1 MSLAFYAAPISN
13 NNDNDN
19 NNINNND
26 NDNNH
31 NNHNNNELLL
41 PDNKDVLYRNINDIK
56 SDNSIYNTF
65 LESNKRESLELNKE
79 LINLKQKKKNK
90 SYSYSSIYSTDTDD
104 IEGDTDYID
113 VFQTSKS
120 L

>member
-1 MSLAFYAAPISN
+1 NSHSNSNSN
-13 NNDNDN
+13 NND
-19 NNINNND
+19 
-26 NDNNH
+26 
-31 NNHNNNELLL
+31 LLL

-56 SDNSIYNTF
+56 SDNSIYNTI
-65 LESNKRESLELNKE
+65 LESNDKKLLKPTNNK
-79 LINLKQKKKNK
+79 KK

-104 IEGDTDYID
+104 ANPDINGDYLD